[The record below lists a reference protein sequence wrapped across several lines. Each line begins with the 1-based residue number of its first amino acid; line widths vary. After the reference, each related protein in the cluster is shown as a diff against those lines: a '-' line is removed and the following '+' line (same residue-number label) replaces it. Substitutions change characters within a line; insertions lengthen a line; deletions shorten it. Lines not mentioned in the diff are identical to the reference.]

1 MTHEDTTHRQ
11 EDVVQLLDRAYARFR
26 EGELS
31 QGIEVLDQALALDFE
46 NEEVVA
52 GLKCGNFWRERMD
65 RLDTLLNDFEKGEY
79 LLSQWRSFLA
89 FVERTGSRF
98 ERCIYAFRQFLFGQA
113 LQYYERLLQ
122 GADTEDPEIL
132 FRVGRC
138 YKGLGNY
145 EKAIEQLETASQK
158 RHDDAIILAELADC
172 YALVNEVRASKAF
185 FREAFFLNPRK
196 VDVDALESEMIQRLV
211 AKLRE
216 ADLESPQLEEWLP
229 VYGVVYGVFTVK
241 RELRPVEFGKLR
253 QSIYELESRIEEHPD
268 EQDTVPR
275 LVNRYFWLIDHYVNT
290 KDERSKVEDV
300 LRKIRRLAPSIYEL
314 YTN

>member
-1 MTHEDTTHRQ
+1 MTHDDTTQRQ

-26 EGELS
+26 EGDLS
-31 QGIEVLDQALALDFE
+31 QGIELLDQALAVDFE

-79 LLSQWRSFLA
+79 LLSQWRNFLA
-89 FVERTGSRF
+89 FVERTGARF
-98 ERCIYAFRQFLFGQA
+98 ERCIYSFRQFLFGQA

-122 GADTEDPEIL
+122 GADTEDAEIL

-138 YKGLGNY
+138 YKGLGDY
-145 EKAIEQLETASQK
+145 EHAIEQLETASQK
-158 RHDDAIILAELADC
+158 RSDDPVILAELADC

-185 FREAFFLNPRK
+185 FREAFFMNPRK
-196 VDVDALESEMIQRLV
+196 IDVDALESEMIQRLV

-216 ADLESPQLEEWLP
+216 GGLESPQLEEWLP

-253 QSIYELESRIEEHPD
+253 QSIYELETQIEEHPE
-268 EQDTVPR
+268 EQEAIPR

-300 LRKIRRLAPSIYEL
+300 LRRIQRLAPSIYEL